1 MKIKVSKLYEADLDA
16 LRSHMSNSFAAHNRE
31 TEELRRMLD
40 DLREL
45 LAKEI
50 QEKIDLR
57 IDYENRLNE
66 FKVIHEKDVQMMRDQ
81 MAMCEK
87 NYDNQ
92 TSKAS
97 LTHISH
103 NQHLQKQNLNQK

>member
-1 MKIKVSKLYEADLDA
+1 V
-16 LRSHMSNSFAAHNRE
+16 
-31 TEELRRMLD
+31 
-40 DLREL
+40 
-45 LAKEI
+45 
-50 QEKIDLR
+50 
-57 IDYENRLNE
+57 DYENRLNE
-66 FKVIHEKDVQMMRDQ
+66 FKVIHERDVQMMRDQ